1 MHQGP
6 CVPTVASP
14 LAPALHSQCPV
25 SSPHCNLRGKNLPI
39 SLQRGVRERAGPG
52 PGRVGPPL
60 PCGGHV
66 SLFTR
71 PEWKP
76 SVRHAQRGPALNSL
90 SLTCQN
96 LVGPTLL
103 LWLDFPHTHP
113 QVLFFASK
121 GLSVTPKFPF
131 GGPAVAVWA
140 GCGKEQR
147 VGSRARFPPWRC
159 DQLGGRPTG
168 RSPVPTTEGG

>member
-1 MHQGP
+1 MPGGAAGAHCSVHRGL

-14 LAPALHSQCPV
+14 LAPALHSRCPV

-103 LWLDFPHTHP
+103 LWLDSPPTHP
-113 QVLFFASK
+113 
-121 GLSVTPKFPF
+121 PKSFSLLPKDF
-131 GGPAVAVWA
+131 RSPRSFHSAV
-140 GCGKEQR
+140 
-147 VGSRARFPPWRC
+147 PPWPC
-159 DQLGGRPTG
+159 GQGVGRNRGLDPERVFHPG
-168 RSPVPTTEGG
+168 DAIN